1 MNETKQQER
10 DRLCKEFMEA
20 ITNWIYSDKPLNDK
34 FREMVREY
42 KEKIEKLEDK

>member
-10 DRLCKEFMEA
+10 DRLCKEFMKS
-20 ITNWIYSDKPLNDK
+20 ITDWIYSGKPLNDE

-42 KEKIEKLEDK
+42 KEEIDKLEDK